1 MADRQHPEQ
10 QDEGGLR
17 AELAVLTRRVWLLE
31 QELDTLKRGVAR
43 ESVPSNAA
51 PIRTTVEP
59 PPVAAPVVASA
70 VASAPAPVIWPA
82 PPAAKETKEN
92 GGWQGDSR
100 QSLESK
106 LGAQVFNLVGIVVL
120 IIGAAYFLK
129 LAIDRG
135 WLGPMAR
142 VVVGLVAGAGLV
154 VWSERF
160 RAKGYAAFSYS
171 LKALGSGVLYL
182 ALWAA
187 FHLYHLLPANVAFG
201 AMVLVTAWNAW
212 MAWAQDSQLL
222 AAYALA
228 GGFLTPVLL
237 SSGGNH
243 EVFLFS
249 YLLAIDL
256 ATVVLVRLKPW
267 PKLLLGAFPLTMLFF
282 VAWYSEYFH
291 ADEMLVTSL
300 FILLFD
306 STFSSVAVRTR
317 VGEVRA
323 RAVTLIEDILL
334 PLANSAFLG
343 LAFFS
348 VLQDT
353 GHHDLLPWL
362 MVVLATVYLGFMRLP
377 QTAVASA
384 IHLSIG
390 IVFLTIAVPLKA
402 SGHWITVSW
411 LVEGL
416 ALLWVASRLA
426 PDPVVSDEESSEATN
441 SYASGTLRWL
451 GSASLVLGF
460 CSVFFHALDSRWE
473 ARSSLFN
480 SNTGTALVGIVV
492 FAAVAWLGLR
502 GENDART
509 RIVNWPS
516 IAVAGFLAIDMI
528 GALLTAREVLFSW
541 SVAEQHPPLQ
551 TADFATALVGLAVF
565 AGVVAVSLRLAMSA
579 TVADAGFWP
588 ACAGFSTIAFN
599 LIAVLTGVR
608 EIEALFPVMAAAN
621 QYVVHDFDAGLKQAL
636 AISGF
641 LMLYGAGLLAV
652 GFWKRNAFLRW
663 QALGLLVFTIF
674 KTFLYDMRDLSQ
686 GYRVVS
692 FLGLGVVLMTIS
704 FAYQKDWL
712 GLKQPLRQPATGGE
726 PEAPR

>member
-1 MADRQHPEQ
+1 MEHPEQ
-10 QDEGGLR
+10 QDDGGVR
-17 AELAVLTRRVWLLE
+17 AELAALTRRVWLLE
-31 QELDTLKRGVAR
+31 RELDALKNGTAR
-43 ESVPSNAA
+43 EVSVAPMPAEVAQAA
-51 PIRTTVEP
+51 P
-59 PPVAAPVVASA
+59 ASA
-70 VASAPAPVIWPA
+70 VAARPAVPA
-82 PPAAKETKEN
+82 PPVWQPPAAAKEAKAEATP
-92 GGWQGDSR
+92 GGREDSR
-100 QSLESK
+100 NSLENK

-154 VWSERF
+154 LWSERF

-222 AAYALA
+222 AVYALA

-237 SSGGNH
+237 STGGNH

-249 YLLAIDL
+249 YLLAIDV

-267 PKLLLGAFPLTMLFF
+267 PKLLLGAFPVTMVFF
-282 VAWYSEYFH
+282 VAWYAEYFH
-291 ADEMLVTSL
+291 ADEMLATSV

-306 STFSSVAVRTR
+306 LTFSSVAVRTR

-323 RAVTLIEDILL
+323 RAATLIEDILL
-334 PLANSAFLG
+334 PLANSAFLA
-343 LAFFS
+343 LALYS

-353 GHHDLLPWL
+353 GNHALLPWE
-362 MVVLATVYLGFMRLP
+362 MVVLAAVYLGFMRLP

-384 IHLSIG
+384 IHLSIAV
-390 IVFLTIAVPLKA
+390 VFLTIAVPLKA

-416 ALLWVASRLA
+416 ALLWVASRLGPGEA
-426 PDPVVSDEESSEATN
+426 GESAEGDPDLAAN

-451 GSASLVLGF
+451 GAGSLALGF
-460 CSVFFHALDSRWE
+460 CGVFVHAMDSRWVE
-473 ARSSLFN
+473 RPNFFN
-480 SNTGTALVGIVV
+480 SNTGTDLVGILV
-492 FAAVAWLGLR
+492 FAAVAWLALR
-502 GENDART
+502 GENDASA
-509 RIVNWPS
+509 RIVNWPA
-516 IAVAGFLAIDMI
+516 IAAAGFLAIDMI
-528 GALLTAREVLFSW
+528 ALLLTAREVLLSW
-541 SVAEQHPPLQ
+541 DVTEQHPPLQ
-551 TADFATALVGLAVF
+551 TSDFATALVGLAVF
-565 AGVVAVSLRLAMSA
+565 AGVVAVSMRLANA
-579 TVADAGFWP
+579 GTVADAGFWP
-588 ACAGFSTIAFN
+588 MCAGLSTIAFN
-599 LIAVLTGVR
+599 LVAVLTGVR
-608 EIEALFPVMAAAN
+608 EIAALFPVTTGYAATAT
-621 QYVVHDFDAGLKQAL
+621 DFDVALKQAL
-636 AISGF
+636 AISSF

-674 KTFLYDMRDLSQ
+674 KTFLYDMRNLSQ

-692 FLGLGVVLMTIS
+692 FLGLGAVLMTIS

-712 GLKQPLRQPATGGE
+712 GLKQPVRAAGEDSEAT
-726 PEAPR
+726 R